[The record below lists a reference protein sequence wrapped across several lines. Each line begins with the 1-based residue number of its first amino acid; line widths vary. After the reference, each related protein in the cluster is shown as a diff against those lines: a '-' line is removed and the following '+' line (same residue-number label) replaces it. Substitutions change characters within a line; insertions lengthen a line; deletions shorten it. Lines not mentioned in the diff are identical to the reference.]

1 MSQNPLASLVQ
12 TDPAST
18 APTVKIRSA
27 AVTTTMPLAITLD
40 GFPQAVTPT
49 DVLLSGL
56 RIGDRVCCLH
66 AGTRLVVLGR
76 YGG

>member
-1 MSQNPLASLVQ
+1 MSQNPLAALVQ
-12 TDPAST
+12 TDSSST
-18 APTVKIRSA
+18 APAVKIRSA
-27 AVTTTMPLAITLD
+27 TVSGTMPLAITLD
-40 GFPQAVTPT
+40 GFSQAVTPT

-56 RIGDRVCCLH
+56 RVADRVCCLH